1 MASMSKQSY
10 EEALQ
15 EKGTAAQRGGDD
27 AQPFA
32 LSTLHLHMTTQARLN
47 HMMIYDGSQTVQT
60 LEDIV
65 ESLANLVNLT
75 AEDCHCISQVI
86 YGCFDV
92 HA

>member
-47 HMMIYDGSQTVQT
+47 HMMTHHGGWIVQI
-60 LEDIV
+60 L
-65 ESLANLVNLT
+65 
-75 AEDCHCISQVI
+75 
-86 YGCFDV
+86 
-92 HA
+92 